1 MRTCQL
7 EGEKIPSAEE
17 GIVKL
22 MRSPIDTHCGDCEKE
37 LPFGIWV
44 YYNTDSGDAVC
55 VECGVKK
62 GWTSKQR
69 VTQIVTALELREDI
83 KALRKQS
90 KAEAD
95 ALVMLQDKIDLYR
108 LGERDPDLEQEIMKL
123 MRVVEDYLKQCG
135 SVNEKE
141 GLAQVF
147 DAIKDCQALQKEIRE
162 QIESRWVMMDRRAA
176 KKKKAQAA
184 IPPAEVEDE

>member
-1 MRTCQL
+1 M
-7 EGEKIPSAEE
+7 PSAEE
-17 GIVKL
+17 GVIKL

-44 YYNTDSGDAVC
+44 YYQTDSGDAVC

-69 VTQIVTALELREDI
+69 VNQIVTALELKEDI

-90 KAEAD
+90 KIEAD
-95 ALVMLQDKIDLYR
+95 GLVMLKDKIDLYR
-108 LGERDPDLEQEIMKL
+108 LGERDPELEQQITKL
-123 MRVVEDYLKQCG
+123 ISVVEDYLRQCA
-135 SVNEKE
+135 SVPEKE
-141 GLAQVF
+141 GLSKVF
-147 DAIKDCQALQKEIRE
+147 KSIEECQGLQKEIRD
-162 QIESRWVMMDRRAA
+162 QIESRLFLMDRRAA

-184 IPPAEVEDE
+184 IPYAEEE